1 MSFGQFLTILR
12 ARQGLI
18 LTVVITVVAV
28 VAAISMAL
36 PRRYQATASLMVEQK
51 AAYQNASAAA
61 APGKP
66 GDVISTHIDILTSPA
81 VALRVVE
88 QLKLEQRPDIGSLV
102 AESNVLK
109 RAWWTISSLLATDEQ
124 GEGGTLNLKDWIAD
138 RLLRN
143 LTVKSS
149 RDSYVVRITYAA
161 PDPEFAAAVTNAFA
175 QGYLATVLSLRT
187 TPAKQD
193 TKEFDE
199 QIKGL
204 RRDLEQ
210 AETKLATFQQK
221 KGIVATD
228 ERLDLETGRLNEIS
242 AQLAMAQSQSY
253 ESQARQRQLRE
264 FLSSGGTSGAPGDV
278 WTSPVVQQLRQGVA
292 EREAKLSDL
301 SKRIGPN
308 HPQYLAA
315 STELEKLRGQLNEEM
330 RAAAQGAMA
339 NSNVAPQREGALR
352 SALEQQRGRVLKMKS
367 DRNTVAILQREVE
380 SARQAY
386 DAVAQRLTQSRTTSD
401 AGQASGTVVDSAV
414 VPTRPAGPGPAF
426 NVALALVAGLV
437 LGIGLALACE
447 SVNGYV
453 RSERDI
459 VEMIEAPVFAVLA
472 SKGNGR
478 RPRYLQSPNI
488 YALPRI

>member
-18 LTVVITVVAV
+18 LAVVITVVTA
-28 VAAISMAL
+28 VAAVSMAL
-36 PRRYQATASLMVEQK
+36 PRRYQASASLMVEQK
-51 AAYQNASAAA
+51 AAYANAGAAV

-88 QLKLEQRPDIGSLV
+88 QLKLEQHPDIGSLV
-102 AESNVLK
+102 AESNVL
-109 RAWWTISSLLATDEQ
+109 RRTWWAISSLLATEERE
-124 GEGGTLNLKDWIAD
+124 EGRTLNIKDWIAD

-143 LTVKSS
+143 LSVKSN
-149 RDSYVVRITYAA
+149 RDSYMVKITYSA

-199 QIKGL
+199 QIKVL

-210 AETKLATFQQK
+210 SETKLAKFQQE

-264 FLSSGGTSGAPGDV
+264 FLASGGTSGAPGDV

-301 SKRIGPN
+301 SKRMGPN

-315 STELEKLRGQLNEEM
+315 STELQQLRSQLNEEM

-339 NSNVAPQREGALR
+339 NSNVAPQREGSLR
-352 SALEQQRGRVLKMKS
+352 SALEQQRGRVLGLKS
-367 DRNTVAILQREVE
+367 ARNTLAILQREVE

-386 DAVAQRLTQSRTTSD
+386 DAVAQRLTQSRMAGDS
-401 AGQASGTVVDSAV
+401 GQASGTVVDSAV
-414 VPTRPAGPGPAF
+414 APTRPVGPSPAF

-437 LGIGLALACE
+437 LGVGLALACE

-459 VEMIEAPVFAVLA
+459 VEFIEAPVFAVLSA
-472 SKGNGR
+472 KGNGR
-478 RPRYLQSPNI
+478 KPRYLEGPNI
-488 YALPRI
+488 YSLPRA